1 MKHNILYFSDCHI
14 YGGSDRSIINI
25 ANHMAE
31 QPGTQIFFAYRYFK
45 AYQLGV
51 ERDLSHKVQAVP
63 LPLLSNDTFFHR
75 VNLTV
80 KNRLLRKMIKLPI
93 WLLQKI
99 GLYTPYNYLILRKT
113 IGLIKPD
120 LIHVNNGGYP
130 ASFICQIAIFAAKH
144 SGVNKIVYHIN
155 NPAQN
160 RRVLLDKVIDKK
172 ISQHVN
178 YFITASRQ
186 ALESLSQRRFFDTN
200 KLVQVYNTIE
210 NPIIAKSK
218 HEICKIHHINEDK
231 FILCEVAFLSE
242 RKGQIYILKALSK
255 IKELHPDIFSR
266 LALFLVGDGED
277 YYKLNQYCET
287 NALSNVIFTG
297 YQANYID
304 YIACSDIFLL
314 PSIGGE
320 DMPLAVLSAMNLG
333 KPIIAGEVGG
343 IIEEIEN
350 LKSGVL
356 LKVEEMDKLYLEIIK
371 LFRNPDLRNHYAGNT
386 RYRFD
391 ANFSQPVV
399 YEKIKALYAS
409 LGLYDKP
416 ALRM

>member
-1 MKHNILYFSDCHI
+1 
-14 YGGSDRSIINI
+14 
-25 ANHMAE
+25 MAD
-31 QPGTQIFFAYRYFK
+31 QPGTQVFFAYRYFK
-45 AYQLGV
+45 TYQLGV
-51 ERDLSHKVQAVP
+51 ERDLSNKVQAIP
-63 LPLLSNDTFFHR
+63 LSLLSNDTFFHHL
-75 VNLTV
+75 NLTAASRV
-80 KNRLLRKMIKLPI
+80 FKKIIKLPF
-93 WLLQKI
+93 WLLEKI
-99 GLYTPYNYLILRKT
+99 GLYTPYNYLALRKT
-113 IGLIKPD
+113 FSRIKPD

-130 ASFICQIAIFAAKH
+130 ASFICQIAIFAARH

-160 RRVLLDKVIDKK
+160 QGVLLDKVIDKK
-172 ISQHVN
+172 INQHVN

-186 ALESLSQRRFFDTN
+186 ALESLSQRRLFDIHKT
-200 KLVQVYNTIE
+200 VQVFNTIE
-210 NPIIAKSK
+210 NSTITKSR
-218 HEICKIHHINEDK
+218 HEICKIHSINVDK

-266 LALFLVGDGED
+266 LVLFLVGDGED
-277 YYKLNQYCET
+277 YHRLKHYCEI
-287 NALSNVIFTG
+287 NALFNVIFTG

-314 PSIGGE
+314 PSTGGE

-333 KPIIAGEVGG
+333 KPIIAGEVAG
-343 IIEEIEN
+343 ITEEIEH

-356 LKVEEMDKLYLEIIK
+356 LKVEELDNLYLDIIK
-371 LFRNPDLRNHYAGNT
+371 LFRNPDLRSHFAENA
-386 RYRFD
+386 RRRFN

-409 LGLYDKP
+409 LDLYDKP
-416 ALRM
+416 ALRT

>member
-1 MKHNILYFSDCHI
+1 MNHKILYFSDCHI

-25 ANHMAE
+25 ANYMAD
-31 QPGTQIFFAYRYFK
+31 QPDTEVFFAYRSFK
-45 AYQLGV
+45 IYQEGV
-51 ERDLSHKVQAVP
+51 ERDLSQKVHAVP
-63 LPLLSNDTFFHR
+63 LSLFSNGSFFQR
-75 VNLTV
+75 VNLSV
-80 KNRLLRKMIKLPI
+80 NNPLLKKIIKLPF

-99 GLYTPYNYLILRKT
+99 GIYTPYNYLSLRKT
-113 IGLIKPD
+113 FSRIKPD

-144 SGVNKIVYHIN
+144 SDVDKIVYHIN

-160 RRVLLDKVIDKK
+160 QGALLDRVIDNK
-172 ISQHVN
+172 INQYVN

-186 ALESLSQRRFFDTN
+186 ALESLSEKRFFDIN

-210 NPIIAKSK
+210 NPAISKSR
-218 HEICKIHHINEDK
+218 HEICRTHHINEDQ

-255 IKELHPDIFSR
+255 IKELCPDVFSS
-266 LALFLVGDGED
+266 LVLFLVGDGED
-277 YYKLNQYCET
+277 YYKLKQYCET

-320 DMPLAVLSAMNLG
+320 DMPLAILSAMNLG
-333 KPIIAGEVGG
+333 KAIIAGEVAG
-343 IIEEIEN
+343 IAEEIEN
-350 LKSGVL
+350 QKSGIL
-356 LKVEEMDKLYLEIIK
+356 LKDEQLDNLYLEIMK
-371 LFRNPDLRNHYAGNT
+371 LYKDYDLRNDYAVNA
-386 RYRFD
+386 RSRFE

-399 YEKIKALYAS
+399 YEKIRGLYAN

-416 ALRM
+416 TLRG